1 MKRTAPLC
9 LACVLLGA
17 FAGRHLLTDDG
28 VTPSALAQ
36 STVIP
41 SPYLTADAASGQALG
56 PAPATP
62 EEETNIRVY
71 QIANPSV
78 VNINTRT
85 TQIVDNFFRIARQ
98 AEGSGSGAVIDRQG
112 HIVTNFHVVEDAEA
126 IEVTMGDESFPA
138 QVVGVDKEQD
148 VAVLRIDAPPD
159 RLVPIT
165 VGTSSNL
172 RVGQRAYVLGNP
184 FGLEGTLT
192 TGIISS
198 LNRNLPSRVEDFEMR
213 SIIQTDAAMNPGNS
227 GGPLLDTAGRMI
239 GMCVAIATRSGDSA
253 GIGFAIPVDR
263 IKNMLPDL
271 IEHGR
276 VVRASLGIVDVVQT
290 AEGLVLRRLV
300 PGGPADEAGLR
311 GFRVIKQRVQ
321 RGGVIYELPP
331 KVDRSYADRILS
343 VDGQP
348 MRSGVQFRDKILECE
363 PGDTVSLTILRE
375 GREMEVQVRLGTE

>member
-1 MKRTAPLC
+1 MNRTAALC
-9 LACVLLGA
+9 LAFALLGA
-17 FAGRHLLTDDG
+17 YAGRNLLPSGG
-28 VTPSALAQ
+28 VTPAALAQ
-36 STVIP
+36 S
-41 SPYLTADAASGQALG
+41 PYVTPDGASAQALG

-71 QIANPSV
+71 QVANPSV

-98 AEGSGSGAVIDRQG
+98 AEGSGSGAVVDRQG
-112 HIVTNFHVVEDAEA
+112 HIVTNFHVIEDAEA
-126 IEVTMGDESFPA
+126 IEVTMGDESYPA

-148 VAVLRIDAPPD
+148 VAVLRIDAPAD
-159 RLVPIT
+159 RLVPIS
-165 VGTSSNL
+165 VGTSSDL
-172 RVGQRAYVLGNP
+172 RVGQRVYVLGNP

-263 IKNMLPDL
+263 IKSMLPDL

-276 VVRASLGIVDVVQT
+276 VVRASLGIIDVMQT
-290 AEGLVLRRLV
+290 AEGLVVRRLV

-311 GFRVIKQRVQ
+311 GFRVVKQRVQ
-321 RGGVIYELPP
+321 RGGVIYETRS
-331 KVDRSYADRILS
+331 VDRSYADRILA
-343 VDGQP
+343 VDGNP
-348 MRSGVQFRDKILECE
+348 MRTGVQFRDTILERE
-363 PGDTVSLTILRE
+363 PGDTVRLTILRE
-375 GREMEVQVRLGTE
+375 GREMDLQVQLGTE